1 MGGDESELNVHTVW
15 DKRSAQILRLRLEDR
30 WAFREMNIHDAPAG
44 LPFPIWTNYCLGPQ
58 FTYDQIKHSQ
68 AGAHS
73 TATLQSR
80 ILEV

>member
-1 MGGDESELNVHTVW
+1 MRANVRTVW
-15 DKRSAQILRLRLEDR
+15 DKWPAQTLKPRLDCGALQ
-30 WAFREMNIHDAPAG
+30 EMNIHDAPAV
-44 LPFPIWTNYCLGPQ
+44 LPFPIWTKYCLGPQ
-58 FTYDQIKHSQ
+58 FTCDQIKHSQ